1 MNILNITLEN
11 ILIIINKILKDL
23 NFKVGLSDKINNV
36 EELIYY
42 NNNNYI
48 KINNNNEIV
57 SSLNKINIDISKYI
71 KKRTIED
78 DFLRYI
84 LLFNTYYDLD
94 LKTLDV
100 LYKDDSKVITDSIKY
115 VNNLNDEWTIILNK
129 NEEIVYD
136 FNRLKLQNKIYNL
149 FYKKSKNYD
158 SYNYLK
164 KFYKNVMTFNQE
176 KQITL
181 LNCNWSDYSNEKL
194 KNYLFNNEFKLEF
207 DYNNIDINLLLY
219 NIPKEDKEYCKNILY
234 NSERK
239 TELNVNIYLNTLQI
253 DIKNYNSFI
262 ELENIKSTI
271 NEFIN
276 FVNLENDIILKMNE
290 NLYYDIND
298 KVYNIYNNIY
308 NLYNYQDNININ
320 EYYIYIY
327 LKKLEEEKI
336 ENQQHKTAKQI
347 KVSTNIK
354 LVDSDDDETDD
365 SISSISMEKD
375 DSESDDEYT
384 IEELEKVF
392 KDTNK
397 EESRYIF
404 DGEIYIWHDGELWEE
419 SPHERIGARDGTIYS
434 SEFEYIR
441 PIKKKKNIL
450 IRSRII
456 VR

>member
-1 MNILNITLEN
+1 
-11 ILIIINKILKDL
+11 
-23 NFKVGLSDKINNV
+23 
-36 EELIYY
+36 
-42 NNNNYI
+42 
-48 KINNNNEIV
+48 
-57 SSLNKINIDISKYI
+57 
-71 KKRTIED
+71 ED
-78 DFLRYI
+78 DYLKYI
-84 LLFNTYYDLD
+84 LLFNTYYDLYI
-94 LKTLDV
+94 KNTDV
-100 LYKDDSKVITDSIKY
+100 LYKNELNIVNDSIKY
-115 VNNLNDEWTIILNK
+115 VKNCNDEWTIALNK
-129 NEEIVYD
+129 NSEEIYD
-136 FNRLKLQNKIYNL
+136 FNKIKLQNKSLKL

-276 FVNLENDIILKMNE
+276 FVNLENDIILKMND

-320 EYYIYIY
+320 E
-327 LKKLEEEKI
+327 
-336 ENQQHKTAKQI
+336 
-347 KVSTNIK
+347 
-354 LVDSDDDETDD
+354 
-365 SISSISMEKD
+365 
-375 DSESDDEYT
+375 
-384 IEELEKVF
+384 
-392 KDTNK
+392 
-397 EESRYIF
+397 
-404 DGEIYIWHDGELWEE
+404 
-419 SPHERIGARDGTIYS
+419 
-434 SEFEYIR
+434 
-441 PIKKKKNIL
+441 
-450 IRSRII
+450 
-456 VR
+456 